1 MPAHR
6 FKKGDPKPP
15 NSGRKKGTPNK
26 LPRALRELVQEA
38 LGGAVKNSATPGA
51 SAVEYLVRLAR
62 RKNPALFVGL
72 LGKTIEKK
80 VQVSADLRQTVRIVN
95 LTGLDLSDP
104 KIRKR
109 LGPSILGQW
118 PSEESKK

>member
-1 MPAHR
+1 VR
-6 FKKGDPKPP
+6 
-15 NSGRKKGTPNK
+15 NK
-26 LPRALRELVQEA
+26 MTRELRENILRALGQAIKGETDGDL
-38 LGGAVKNSATPGA
+38 

-62 RKNPALFVGL
+62 RKNPALFVAL